1 VIRSSLPQRAAPLR
15 RTPLRSAVS
24 SGERRPAGRGLPAR
38 NPKRAAQ
45 ERLYAR
51 LRAAF
56 LAGKVCARCG
66 TTEGLTVQH
75 MRGRRGADLLEQR
88 WWLPLCWPCHMHTE
102 SHRTE
107 ALANGWAL
115 PRTWKETA

>member
-1 VIRSSLPQRAAPLR
+1 MTEEMRVGPRC
-15 RTPLRSAVS
+15 RTPLRSAVP
-24 SGERRPAGRGLPAR
+24 SGERWPAGRGLPAR
-38 NPKRAAQ
+38 SPKRAAQ
-45 ERLYAR
+45 EREYLKANR
-51 LRAAF
+51 LW
-56 LAGKVCARCG
+56 LQDKVCARCG

-75 MRGRRGADLLEQR
+75 MRGRIGPLLTDQR

-115 PRTWKETA
+115 PRTWKEIA